1 MSAFNL
7 LSFWK
12 PFTDAHFGVREMLEI
27 VTKSAVCIN
36 CVHSETVLCGSICY
50 QCVNLSKSQSA
61 SWTQIHLKTSPLL
74 LLLLHRFPLVF
85 LDQSLALVVVGLSG
99 RPHIIPTFHGAGSQ
113 LNSDCSVDIYS
124 NTSHHLFITSIF
136 FYRHQ
141 DKLSVNWATR
151 TVRFS
156 SARCTLAFPP
166 HLFLA
171 SPPQLFHIKFSY
183 LRRWFTVFH
192 SANFC
197 HSALLSLTPSF
208 TWHLN
213 ASSTSSSN
221 SVNVKSSSTTVQ
233 LDCKLS
239 WLLAGFAL

>member
-113 LNSDCSVDIYS
+113 LNSDCSANIYS

-136 FYRHQ
+136 FLSSPRQ
-141 DKLSVNWATR
+141 AQCKLSYAH
-151 TVRFS
+151 
-156 SARCTLAFPP
+156 CTLFQCT
-166 HLFLA
+166 LYTGF
-171 SPPQLFHIKFSY
+171 SPSFVFSFSATAVIKFSY